1 MIKTLH
7 EFLDPK
13 HLVLNTYLFSVL
25 SIFLAMYGP
34 RLQPKL
40 PGSIRSVFDNNLFRA
55 VVIFLIV
62 FLSSKNINISLVI
75 CVIFLVTMNLVHMD
89 GVTDLI
95 NSEGFVINGP
105 PLNSDSYNKKSIDL
119 IGTVFYPLN
128 DNDTLREN
136 RTDEDLPKFGGEV
149 KYSI

>member
-1 MIKTLH
+1 MIKTLQ

-13 HLVLNTYLFSVL
+13 HLVQNTYLFSVL

-40 PGSIRSVFDNNLFRA
+40 PASVRTVFNNDLFRA

-62 FLSSKNINISLVI
+62 YLASKNIHISLVL

-149 KYSI
+149 KY